1 VSGGATDTEQK
12 RRESGIVQAGR
23 FGALGFEFA
32 GTVVAGV
39 VAGYYLDQWL
49 HTAPLFTLLVTL
61 AGMGGA
67 LYRLLW
73 MLKRF
78 SSQSDNGG

>member
-1 VSGGATDTEQK
+1 VSGGATVTEQR
-12 RRESGIVQAGR
+12 RRENALGRAAR

-39 VAGYYLDQWL
+39 VAGYYLDVWL
-49 HTAPLFTLLVTL
+49 HTAPLFTLLLTM

-73 MLKRF
+73 MLKRI
-78 SSQSDNGG
+78 SSQSDDGG

>member
-1 VSGGATDTEQK
+1 VSGGATVTEQEH
-12 RRESGIVQAGR
+12 RDSALVRAGR

-39 VAGYYLDQWL
+39 VAGYYLDGWL
-49 HTAPLFTLLVTL
+49 HTAPLFTLLLTM

-73 MLKRF
+73 MLKRI
-78 SSQSDNGG
+78 SSQSDDGG

>member
-1 VSGGATDTEQK
+1 VSGGATDTEQ
-12 RRESGIVQAGR
+12 RQRENAIVRAGR
-23 FGALGFEFA
+23 FAALGFEFA
-32 GTVVAGV
+32 GIVVTGV
-39 VAGYYLDQWL
+39 IAGYYLDGWL
-49 HTAPLFTLLVTL
+49 HTAPLFTLLLTL

-78 SSQSDNGG
+78 SSQSNNGG

>member
-1 VSGGATDTEQK
+1 MSGGATITEQ
-12 RRESGIVQAGR
+12 RQRENALVRAGR

-39 VAGYYLDQWL
+39 IAGYYLDVWL
-49 HTAPLFTLLVTL
+49 HTAPLFTLLLTL
-61 AGMGGA
+61 TGMGGA

-73 MLKRF
+73 MLKRI
-78 SSQSDNGG
+78 SSQSNNGG

>member
-1 VSGGATDTEQK
+1 MTGQGS
-12 RRESGIVQAGR
+12 RESALARMGR

-39 VAGYYLDQWL
+39 VAGYYLDVWL
-49 HTAPLFTLLVTL
+49 HTAPLFTLVLTL

-78 SSQSDNGG
+78 SSQADDGG

>member
-1 VSGGATDTEQK
+1 LV
-12 RRESGIVQAGR
+12 RAGR
-23 FGALGFEFA
+23 FAALGFEFA

-39 VAGYYLDQWL
+39 VAGYYLDVWL

-78 SSQSDNGG
+78 GSNSDNGG

>member
-1 VSGGATDTEQK
+1 MSGGATDTEQK
-12 RRESGIVQAGR
+12 RRESAIIRAGR

-39 VAGYYLDQWL
+39 VAGYYLDVWL
-49 HTAPLFTLLVTL
+49 HTAPLFTLLLTM

>member
-1 VSGGATDTEQK
+1 VSGGATVTEQ
-12 RRESGIVQAGR
+12 RQRENALVRAGR
-23 FGALGFEFA
+23 FTALGFEFA
-32 GTVVAGV
+32 GIVVAGV
-39 VAGYYLDQWL
+39 VSGYYLDGWL
-49 HTAPLFTLLVTL
+49 HTAPLFTLLLTL

-78 SSQSDNGG
+78 SSQSSNGG

>member
-1 VSGGATDTEQK
+1 MSGGATVTEQ
-12 RRESGIVQAGR
+12 RQRESGIVRAGR
-23 FGALGFEFA
+23 FAALGFEFA
-32 GTVVAGV
+32 GIVVAGV
-39 VAGYYLDQWL
+39 IAGYYLDGWL
-49 HTAPLFTLLVTL
+49 HTAPLFTLLLTL

-78 SSQSDNGG
+78 SSQSNNGG

>member
-1 VSGGATDTEQK
+1 MSGGATDTEQ
-12 RRESGIVQAGR
+12 RQRESGIVRAGR
-23 FGALGFEFA
+23 FAALGFEFA
-32 GTVVAGV
+32 GIVVAGV
-39 VAGYYLDQWL
+39 IAGYYLDGWL
-49 HTAPLFTLLVTL
+49 HTAPLFTLLLTL

-78 SSQSDNGG
+78 SSQSNNGG

>member
-1 VSGGATDTEQK
+1 LPEGPINQGGRDD
-12 RRESGIVQAGR
+12 SGIVRAGR
-23 FGALGFEFA
+23 FAAFGFEFA

-39 VAGYYLDQWL
+39 LLGYYIDMYLG
-49 HTAPLFTLLVTL
+49 TAPLFTLLLTL

-73 MLKRF
+73 TLKRS
-78 SSQSDNGG
+78 SSQSNDGS

>member
-1 VSGGATDTEQK
+1 VSGGATVTEQR
-12 RRESGIVQAGR
+12 RRENALARAGR

-39 VAGYYLDQWL
+39 VAGYYLDGWL
-49 HTAPLFTLLVTL
+49 HTAPLFTLLLTF

-73 MLKRF
+73 MLKRI
-78 SSQSDNGG
+78 SSQSNDGG

>member
-1 VSGGATDTEQK
+1 MSGGATVTEQ
-12 RRESGIVQAGR
+12 RERENALVRAGR
-23 FGALGFEFA
+23 FAAFGFEFA
-32 GTVVAGV
+32 SIVVAGV
-39 VAGYYLDQWL
+39 VSGYYLDVWL
-49 HTAPLFTLLVTL
+49 HTAPLFTLLLTL

-78 SSQSDNGG
+78 NSQSNDGG

>member
-1 VSGGATDTEQK
+1 VSDGATVTEQK
-12 RRESGIVQAGR
+12 RREDALVRAGR
-23 FGALGFEFA
+23 FAALGFEFA

-39 VAGYYLDQWL
+39 VAGYYLDGWL
-49 HTAPLFTLLVTL
+49 HTAPLFTLLLTL

-73 MLKRF
+73 MLKRI
-78 SSQSDNGG
+78 SSRSNDGG